1 MTEES
6 TITIEVDG
14 RELKAAPGAMLIDV
28 CDDAG
33 IHIPRFCYHRKLSL
47 SANCRMC
54 LVEVEKV
61 PRPLPACVTPVN
73 DGMKVRTNSPMAVE
87 AQQGTMEFLLIN
99 HPLDCPICDQGGE
112 CELQDVALG
121 YGSHV
126 SRYVEAKRVVADPD
140 IGPLVATDMTR
151 CIHCTRC
158 VRFGAEIAGIRELGA
173 TGRGD
178 HMTIG
183 TYVEH
188 AMGSE
193 LSGNVIDICPVGAL
207 TSKPF
212 RFQARAWE
220 LVQRDGIAAH
230 DGVGSNVHYHVRG
243 AQILRAHPKE
253 NEALNECWMSDRD
266 RFSYQALSADDRLLR
281 PLVKQRGEWRETDWQ
296 TALEAAAKGLAG
308 ARGEDGNQLG
318 ALLSPSASLEELYLA
333 KKLMRGL
340 GSANMDHRLR
350 QGDFR
355 ADQPKVPWLGC
366 SIADLEDL
374 DMVVIVG
381 ANPRKDQPL
390 LGHRIRKAAMKGAEV
405 VYFNP
410 LRLDL
415 NYRAEQ
421 WISNPRDWV
430 LEVANLAKA
439 AGVRKGVVNKIK
451 VAEHHKELF
460 KRIKDAD
467 KALVLVGDLAMGHP
481 DYGLL
486 RSLAAQVAEAAGAKF
501 GFLTA
506 GANGVGAGLL
516 GVTPGEGGLD
526 AQAMV
531 AEPRK
536 GYLLLGVEPG
546 FDTANPAQALNAM
559 MKADCVVALSSFR
572 SPDLETVAD
581 VILPLAAAAES
592 AGTLFNIEGRQQGFS
607 GAAPPAGESR
617 PGWKILRV
625 LGNLMNLQG
634 FDFNT
639 VAQVRDEALGMI
651 GDAAPDNACEPDPS
665 LEMSLP
671 ESGILRI
678 GELPIYALDPMVRRA
693 PALQATAD
701 AQDSLYLRLNPEDA
715 AALGFTDG
723 DRITV
728 SQADARKA
736 VFEAR
741 LDPAVPQGGAAL
753 CTAIPGSQALAGRFG
768 EVTLEKA

>member
-14 RELKAAPGAMLIDV
+14 RALKAAPGAMLIDV
-28 CDDAG
+28 CDAAG

-73 DGMKVRTNSPMAVE
+73 DGMKVTTNSPMAVE
-87 AQQGTMEFLLIN
+87 AQKGAMEFLLIN

-121 YGSHV
+121 YGSDA
-126 SRYVEAKRVVADPD
+126 SRYAEAKRVVADPD
-140 IGPLVATDMTR
+140 IGPLVATDLTR

-193 LSGNVIDICPVGAL
+193 LAGNVIDLCPVGAL

-220 LVQRDGIAAH
+220 MVQRDGIAAH
-230 DGVGSNVHYHVRG
+230 DGVGSNVHYHLRRD
-243 AQILRAHPKE
+243 QILRVHPKD
-253 NEALNECWMSDRD
+253 NEAVNECWLSDRD
-266 RFSYQALSADDRLLR
+266 RFSYQALSAADRLLK
-281 PLVKQRGEWRETDWQ
+281 PLVKQGGEWRETDWQ
-296 TALEAAAKGLAG
+296 SALEAAAQGLAQ
-308 ARGEDGNQLG
+308 ARGDDGNQLG
-318 ALLSPSASLEELYLA
+318 GLLSPSASLEELYLA

-340 GSANMDHRLR
+340 GSANLDHRLR
-350 QGDFR
+350 QADFR
-355 ADQPKVPWLGC
+355 GDPPKVPWLGGP
-366 SIADLEDL
+366 IAELEEQDL
-374 DMVVIVG
+374 VVIIG

-410 LRLDL
+410 LKLDL
-415 NYRAEQ
+415 NYRAAQ
-421 WISNPRDWV
+421 WVANPRDWV

-451 VAEHHKELF
+451 VADHHKELF
-460 KRIKDAD
+460 KRLKAAD

-486 RSLAAQVAEAAGAKF
+486 RCLAAQVAEAAGARL
-501 GFLTA
+501 GFLTP
-506 GANGVGAGLL
+506 GANGVGAALL

-526 AQAMV
+526 AQAML

-536 GYLLLGVEPG
+536 GYLLLGIDPG
-546 FDTANPAQALNAM
+546 FDLENPAQGLNAL
-559 MKADCVVALSSFR
+559 MKAECVVALSSFR

-581 VILPLAAAAES
+581 VILPLAAAPES
-592 AGTLFNIEGRQQGFS
+592 AGTFFNIEGTQQGFN
-607 GAAPPAGESR
+607 GAAPPAGEAR

-625 LGNLMNLQG
+625 LGNLMNLGG

-639 VAQVRDEALGMI
+639 PLQVRDEALGML
-651 GDAAPDNACEPDPS
+651 GDAAPDNGFEPDPA
-665 LEMSLP
+665 LELTLP
-671 ESGILRI
+671 EAELLRI
-678 GELPIYALDPMVRRA
+678 GELPIYSVDPMVRRA

-701 AQDSLYLRLNPEDA
+701 AQDAAYLRLNPEDA
-715 AALGFTDG
+715 KRLGFTAG

-728 SQADARKA
+728 SQPQARKA

-741 LDPAVPQGGAAL
+741 PDPAVPQGAVAL